1 MTAPRPVPAEDLL
14 DMAVRALT
22 TAGMPEDDARRV
34 ADVLVLADLF
44 GIHTHGVSRIAEYL
58 GRVRL
63 GGIDI
68 AAAVTVE
75 RVAPALARVD
85 AANGVGPLAGSRALD
100 AALHGA
106 NEVGIG
112 AAFVRRSNHFGPV
125 MPYLF
130 QAAERGFAAIIA
142 SNATTTIAPWGG
154 RQARLG
160 NNPLGIGMPA
170 PSGDH
175 MLLDVAMSV
184 AARAKIRAAAAA
196 GQPIPDTWA
205 TDDGGRPTTDPNE
218 ALNGFLLPFGG
229 HKGYGLSL
237 MVDVFAGVLSGAS
250 YLTHISSWSEDPGRA
265 QDLGHVF
272 VLIDVAKV
280 MPPQLLDDRMTDFAG
295 IVHDTPPADPAAP
308 VRLPGEL
315 ELARYRRQLRDGV
328 TVDRDIVA
336 RLEELAGAAR

>member
-1 MTAPRPVPAEDLL
+1 MTTEGLMSAKRLL
-14 DMAVRALT
+14 DVAVQALT
-22 TAGMPEDDARRV
+22 SAGMCQEGARRV

-44 GIHTHGVSRIAEYL
+44 GIHTHGVARIAEYL
-58 GRVRL
+58 DRVRL
-63 GGIDI
+63 GGIDLG
-68 AAAVTVE
+68 AEVTVE

-85 AANGVGPLAGSRALD
+85 AANGVGPLAGSHALD
-100 AALHGA
+100 AALQGA
-106 NEVGIG
+106 AEAGIG
-112 AAFVRRSNHFGPV
+112 AAFVRHSNHFGPV

-130 QAAERGFAAIIA
+130 RAAERGFSAIIA

-160 NNPLGIGMPA
+160 NNPLGLGMPA

-175 MLLDVAMSV
+175 VMLDVAMSV

-196 GQPIPDTWA
+196 GQPIPDSWA
-205 TDDGGRPTTDPNE
+205 TDSDGRPTTDPTA

-237 MVDVFAGVLSGAS
+237 LVDLFAGMLSGAG

-272 VLIDVAKV
+272 ILVDVAKM
-280 MPPQLLDDRMTDFAG
+280 MPEHELAVRMTDFAA
-295 IVHDTPPADPAAP
+295 IVHDTQAADPAAP

-315 ELARYRRQLRDGV
+315 ELERYRRQLRDGV
-328 TVDRDIVA
+328 TVDESVLA
-336 RLEELAGAAR
+336 RLGELAGASR

>member
-1 MTAPRPVPAEDLL
+1 MIAARPTPADDLL
-14 DMAVRALT
+14 DMAARALAA
-22 TAGMPEDDARRV
+22 AGMPEEDARRV

-44 GIHTHGVSRIAEYL
+44 GIHTHGVARIPEYL
-58 GRVRL
+58 DRVRV

-68 AAAVTVE
+68 TAKVTVE
-75 RVAPALARVD
+75 RVTPALARVD
-85 AANGVGPLAGSRALD
+85 AANGVGPLAGSHALD
-100 AALHGA
+100 AARCGA

-112 AAFVRRSNHFGPV
+112 AAFVRGSNHFGPV

-130 QAAERGFAAIIA
+130 RAAERGFAAIIA

-175 MLLDVAMSV
+175 VLLDVAMSV

-196 GQPIPDTWA
+196 GNSIPETWA
-205 TDDGGRPTTDPNE
+205 TDTDGRPTRDPAA

-229 HKGYGLSL
+229 HKGYGLSV
-237 MVDVFAGVLSGAS
+237 MVDLFAGVLSGAG

-272 VLIDVAKV
+272 ILVDVAKLMPQHV
-280 MPPQLLDDRMTDFAG
+280 MADRMADFAG
-295 IVHDTPPADPAAP
+295 IVHGTSPADPGAP

-315 ELARYRRQLRDGV
+315 ELTHYRRQLRDGITIDDDV
-328 TVDRDIVA
+328 LA
-336 RLEELAGAAR
+336 RLGWLAGVRR